1 MFQYNM
7 SGLPV
12 ISGKKAVRTFHKF
25 GFSASR
31 QTSSHVIMEKAGLE
45 VTLSVPIHDE
55 LKRGTLRNLI
65 KDAGLTVEE
74 FVAML

>member
-1 MFQYNM
+1 M

-12 ISGKKAVRTFHKF
+12 ISGKKAVKVFSQF

-31 QTSSHVIMEKAGLE
+31 QTASHIIMEKTGLE
-45 VTLSVPIHDE
+45 VTLSVPLHNE

-65 KDAGLTVEE
+65 KDAGLSVDE
-74 FVAML
+74 FVAMV

>member
-1 MFQYNM
+1 M

-12 ISGKKAVRTFHKF
+12 ISGKKAVKTFSKF

-31 QTSSHVIMEKAGLE
+31 QTASHIIMEKAGLE
-45 VTLSVPIHDE
+45 VTLSIPLHNE

-65 KDAGLTVEE
+65 KDAGLNVEE
-74 FVAML
+74 FTAML

>member
-1 MFQYNM
+1 MY
-7 SGLPV
+7 GLPV
-12 ISGKKAVRTFHKF
+12 ISGRKAVKTFHKL

-31 QTSSHVIMEKAGLE
+31 QTSSHVIMEKPGLE
-45 VTLSVPIHDE
+45 VTLSVPLHDE